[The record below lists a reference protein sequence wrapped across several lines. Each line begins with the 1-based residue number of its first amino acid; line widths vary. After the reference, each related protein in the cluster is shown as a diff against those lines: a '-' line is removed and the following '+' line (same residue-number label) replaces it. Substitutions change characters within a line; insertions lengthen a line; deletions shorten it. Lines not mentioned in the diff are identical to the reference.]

1 MWAGAR
7 SSFEKFPST
16 CRVCLRAPVIHINSP
31 IMTSYTDE
39 QLNAELEKLQQN
51 ITLTLQAIDHN
62 FAKCH
67 QTIATRII
75 PQVEKY
81 ADASQGVWNGSK
93 VRKHISFIVHNTFI
107 VSMLCLI
114 LLAKEPSPLVLAILF
129 SVSR

>member
-1 MWAGAR
+1 
-7 SSFEKFPST
+7 
-16 CRVCLRAPVIHINSP
+16 
-31 IMTSYTDE
+31 MTSYTDE

-51 ITLTLQAIDHN
+51 ITLTLQSIDQN

-93 VRKHISFIVHNTFI
+93 VSGHFEKSQHRQHR
-107 VSMLCLI
+107 I
-114 LLAKEPSPLVLAILF
+114 LV
-129 SVSR
+129 